1 MKKMFDTLVR
11 ASRLAPVLLLP
22 ASLAAHWAAG
32 SLGAQPMSPQPT
44 RLSIAQ
50 IADSIAAVGDTARAV
65 ALLDSAVRRDKRDA
79 AAWHQLGL
87 LLWNQSRSARNPDF
101 MKDVKKIRM
110 LSAADTSLRL
120 ATKLAPDSGRFWL
133 SLSRFNLQSGVSTM
147 RFASTGQ
154 AREVMTAAERMGDKV
169 MLAEAADMAGMG
181 AWRRYDAQANRGLP
195 TGFSKIVVQSGMER
209 RLARDYVNTIANKIL
224 PPTGD
229 ADHAEALELFSRAVG
244 ADSSNLMYS
253 RHLYMAYV
261 ERKRWNDVVAVASMR
276 ARQFPLDFQS
286 QLALGLAYH
295 RLANEKAA
303 TIAFDSAFAL
313 MDESEANRLKNLV
326 RIMRPRPRAES
337 KGTAQVADSASWA
350 KLPSSQREGLEAMFW
365 MMSDPLAL
373 TQENEFRLEFLA
385 RVVYADFRWTVDD
398 LNLRGADTDRGDV
411 YVRYGPPDFEMTIP
425 GSTTDNRQRL
435 DGEVTLFWDYTNSFS
450 FFFNLKPG
458 YATGRL
464 AMFDRNYVERMND
477 AVPVSFANVPVTR
490 LLDTI
495 PMRIARFRSGVDSTD
510 AVIAAL
516 VPVDSLVR
524 GNPLERVPVDIDLRI
539 FDQFVRVRGM
549 ESDQITFARDSSNR
563 TLGRL
568 WSRRLGPGI
577 NVVRVEALQ
586 GDTKRG
592 ARAMA
597 RLDPATNVGFGMS
610 DVLLGNKPE
619 LRSGVA
625 VPSRWRD
632 IAITPSVGSYAQGS
646 SLGLLWEMYD
656 LVPKD
661 GQTKYRVAITVER
674 ADRDGVTGFTLR
686 VLDNLGRAVGRAQ
699 QSRDRFTI
707 SFDRQGGALPVLV
720 EYLSLDMTQAP
731 SGGYRLRVEVTDL
744 ANQKKTARNTEFRIR

>member
-1 MKKMFDTLVR
+1 MFGTSVR
-11 ASRLAPVLLLP
+11 ATRLALVLLLP
-22 ASLAAHWAAG
+22 ATLAAHLAVG
-32 SLGAQPMSPQPT
+32 SPLAAQPMAPQPT
-44 RLSIAQ
+44 RPSIAQ
-50 IADSIAAVGDTARAV
+50 IADSLAANGDTARAV

-87 LLWNQSRSARNPDF
+87 LLWNQARSARNPDI

-154 AREVMTAAERMGDKV
+154 AREVITAAERMGDKV

-195 TGFSKIVVQSGMER
+195 TGFSKIVVPTGMQR
-209 RLARDYVNTIANKIL
+209 RLARDYVNTIASKIL

-229 ADHAEALELFSRAVG
+229 ADHAEALDLFSRAVG

-253 RHLYMAYV
+253 RHLYMAYM

-295 RLANEKAA
+295 RLANEKGA

-326 RIMRPRPRAES
+326 RILRPRSRAGS
-337 KGTAQVADSASWA
+337 KAAEQVADSASWA
-350 KLPSSQREGLEAMFW
+350 KLPLSQREGLEAMFW

-425 GSTTDNRQRL
+425 GSTTDGRQRL
-435 DGEVTLFWDYTNSFS
+435 DGEITLFWDYTNSFS
-450 FFFNLKPG
+450 FFFDLKPG

-464 AMFDRNYVERMND
+464 ALFDRDYVEQMND
-477 AVPVSFANVPVTR
+477 VVPVSFANVPVTR

-495 PMRIARFRSGVDSTD
+495 PMRIARFRSAADSTD
-510 AVIAAL
+510 ALIAVS
-516 VPVDSLVR
+516 VPIDSLVR
-524 GNPLERVPVDIDLRI
+524 GNSLERVPVDIDLRV

-549 ESDQITFARDSSNR
+549 ESDQITFARDSSNG

-586 GDTKRG
+586 SDSKRG

-619 LRSGVA
+619 LRSGV
-625 VPSRWRD
+625 VTPSRWRD
-632 IAITPSVGSYAQGS
+632 IAITPSVGSYARGS

-674 ADRDGVTGFTLR
+674 SDRDGVGGFTLR